1 MKLKLS
7 DIHPF
12 VRRTGI
18 AFDMVQERFLKSYDH
33 RLLIPLKNGGSVEV
47 AGDYYALSA
56 AKAYLI
62 PPDTEYRVKLDAGQK
77 MIVVNFDWT
86 MNNDTHYDI
95 SLSHFTEVFNKA
107 QITEMVD
114 WSDLFGEGKYL
125 VLDMTP
131 KALELANFL
140 VEKYL
145 AVSPRRS
152 VRSVALS
159 GIFMQIISEFLDT
172 KPQIEP
178 KAEQIY
184 KYICINYNKPLTLEE
199 LSKKFH
205 FHSTY
210 INRLLVK
217 QYGKSFKQLLI
228 RVRLKQSLSLLD
240 DPSLSVGEIAEKL
253 GFFDYKHFQQSFTK
267 YYGITP
273 AKYRNQKSK

>member
-1 MKLKLS
+1 
-7 DIHPF
+7 
-12 VRRTGI
+12 
-18 AFDMVQERFLKSYDH
+18 VQERFLKSYDH

-107 QITEMVD
+107 QITERVD
-114 WSDLFGEGKYL
+114 WTDLFGEGKYL

-131 KALELANFL
+131 KALELANIL

-172 KPQIEP
+172 KLGVEP

-273 AKYRNQKSK
+273 AKYRNQKK